1 MPPRCLTDISKSI
14 ALYMHDES
22 SAHRV
27 LAIDLCSRGLQIWQ
41 HYFETIDI
49 LRTLFDLATSTKREP
64 NVPVI
69 RNPASQAKVAVL
81 QIATSSTPLFMTT
94 LSLDILNPK
103 STEHRKSVMQ
113 LLAFLIR
120 KVSLAQVLPLI
131 LIGIHNR
138 NPWFC
143 IRTSPV

>member
-1 MPPRCLTDISKSI
+1 
-14 ALYMHDES
+14 MHDES

-41 HYFETIDI
+41 HYFDTMDI

-64 NVPVI
+64 NIPVI

-81 QIATSSTPLFMTT
+81 QVATSSTPLFMTT

-103 STEHRKSVMQ
+103 SAEHRKSVMQ

-120 KVSLAQVLPLI
+120 KAS
-131 LIGIHNR
+131 
-138 NPWFC
+138 
-143 IRTSPV
+143 